1 MSIGIVRPPFTYKF
15 SDLEVFEEPII
26 TYLTGY
32 FEAVGFSDY
41 RVYDFHLTRSLTIS
55 SILEAHHSAL
65 VVIVRETVEAIHYA
79 QRVAVRAREGSTSPI
94 YVYGQVGR
102 LERLNWPTG
111 TFLVRHDEAELARR
125 IGIRTDGPAYADG
138 LIAKPYID
146 RRSLSASQIRRFKA
160 ALETTRGCPFPCSFC
175 FVNSGQ
181 NYPARWVQRRTSD
194 VMADV
199 EGYYREGIRNIV
211 FYDSEFLGPSSK
223 EHNEKRDLLGRL
235 TNSFPSL
242 NYKVYCRAD
251 TLERF
256 NGYDDLKNSG
266 LKQVFIGVESLF
278 QPDLD
283 ALKKRLRLESV
294 YGAIDSLIE
303 RQVFLTLSFITFN
316 RNTTIESLDAN
327 IRALKNLYR
336 RYYSERRFLGMPNF
350 VFGLE
355 SDWTDSIFS
364 ARTAQLSDLTYVKMD
379 LLQKAQP
386 RGGLPVFDAQLEPLI
401 EIYRLLAY
409 EWAKKVVELS
419 KHRETA
425 APGALPAIEAWF
437 TALPE
442 FCLLTME
449 RFLGKFRKGELRA
462 DNLSVHRDELFA
474 IIDLFYGGLPGECRQ
489 LATYDDHASQ
499 ITYCDSVRQLESEEY
514 WVGQI

>member
-1 MSIGIVRPPFTYKF
+1 MSIGIVRPPFTYRF

-26 TYLTGY
+26 TYLLGY

-41 RVYDFHLTRSLTIS
+41 CVYDFHLTRSLTIS
-55 SILEAHHSAL
+55 SILAARHSAL

-79 QRVAVRAREGSTSPI
+79 QRVAARAREDSASPI

-102 LERLNWPTG
+102 LDRLNWPTG
-111 TFLVRHDEAELARR
+111 TYLVRHDEAELARGL
-125 IGIRTDGPAYADG
+125 GIRTDGPTYADG
-138 LIAKPYID
+138 LVAKPYID
-146 RRSLSASQIRRFKA
+146 RDSLSASQARRFKA

-175 FVNSGQ
+175 FINSGQ
-181 NYPARWVQRRTSD
+181 NYPARWAQRRTSD
-194 VMADV
+194 VLADV
-199 EGYYREGIRNIV
+199 ERYYREGVRNIV
-211 FYDSEFLGPSSK
+211 FYDSEFLGLSSN
-223 EHNEKRDLLGRL
+223 EHKEKRDLLGKL
-235 TNSFPSL
+235 TSAFPDL

-256 NGYDDLKNSG
+256 NGYGDLKKSG
-266 LKQVFIGVESLF
+266 LKQVFMGIESLF

-283 ALKKRLRLESV
+283 ALKKKLRLESV

-303 RQVFLTLSFITFN
+303 HEVFLTLSFITFN
-316 RNTTIESLDAN
+316 RNTTLDSLDAN
-327 IRALKNLYR
+327 IAALKNLYR

-355 SDWTDSIFS
+355 SDWAGAVLPGRIGE
-364 ARTAQLSDLTYVKMD
+364 LSDLTYVKMD
-379 LLQKAQP
+379 LIQKVQP
-386 RGGLPVFDAQLEPLI
+386 GGGRPVFDARLEPLI

-419 KHRETA
+419 KYRETA
-425 APGALPAIEAWF
+425 TAAALPAIEAWF

-449 RFLGKFRKGELRA
+449 RFLGKFRKGELRS
-462 DNLSVHRDELFA
+462 DNLSVYRDELFA
-474 IIDLFYGGLPGECRQ
+474 IIDLFYGGLPAECRQ

-499 ITYCDSVRQLESEEY
+499 ITYRDTVPQLEIEEY
-514 WVGQI
+514 WVEHI